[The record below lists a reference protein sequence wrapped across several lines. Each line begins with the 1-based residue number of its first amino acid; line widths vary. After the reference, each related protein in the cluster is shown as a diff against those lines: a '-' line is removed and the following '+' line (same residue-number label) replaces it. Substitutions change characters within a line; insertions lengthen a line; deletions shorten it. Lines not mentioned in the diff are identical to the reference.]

1 MRAILIQEPGLAGS
15 LVLLADEM
23 KEDPHCL
30 LVSLSSDS
38 EGAAIYSLWSEGQ
51 LADEVF
57 ANVVDRYANCRLL
70 DVVDE
75 PIGPPV

>member
-1 MRAILIQEPGLAGS
+1 MRAILIQESGLAGS

-30 LVSLSSDS
+30 LVSLGSDS
-38 EGAAIYSLWSEGQ
+38 EGAAIYSLWSEDD
-51 LADEVF
+51 LAAEVF

-70 DVVDE
+70 EVVDE
-75 PIGPPV
+75 PVAPPV